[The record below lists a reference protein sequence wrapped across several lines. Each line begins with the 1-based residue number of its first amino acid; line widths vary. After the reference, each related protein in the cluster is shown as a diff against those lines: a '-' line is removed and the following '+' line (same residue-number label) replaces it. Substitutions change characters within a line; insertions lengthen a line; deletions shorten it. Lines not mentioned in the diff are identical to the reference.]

1 MSSSDSQ
8 NPAAATTSSEAQ
20 EDPLG
25 GNYGDV
31 PLVELYDTLSVDPA
45 LTLSVAK
52 NSGGSAILR
61 AAFNR
66 YRGIVFK
73 NIVGVGFSFIRK
85 LREQLVSSVLAFDVG
100 TLKITFHSDH
110 EELQFGV
117 DESYT
122 LLVPKAKESSQ
133 N

>member
-20 EDPLG
+20 
-25 GNYGDV
+25 
-31 PLVELYDTLSVDPA
+31 
-45 LTLSVAK
+45 
-52 NSGGSAILR
+52 
-61 AAFNR
+61 
-66 YRGIVFK
+66 

-85 LREQLVSSVLAFDVG
+85 LREQLVSSILAFDVG
-100 TLKITFHSDH
+100 TLKITVHSDH